1 MSRFL
6 VLIGVTVSLLAPLSA
21 SAMQTQ
27 TFEFA
32 DGKINASWAG
42 LGPIQ
47 VQKAPQ
53 GIVLSTGAGTGEFLT
68 TATLTGTAEA
78 GTLRMSAQSDQDF
91 YVGWIFSDDPRQNIY
106 TIPLTAPRGDDE
118 RVSFRLRAEEL
129 WQPARVGKFGLILP
143 PNTVVMLHSIELHRW
158 NVLEHVWSRVV
169 SFWKFDEYRPYS
181 INFVWGPQLAGNSVE
196 TEAMYRYLPPQT
208 LSATIAAYVA
218 LIVLI
223 ALLYAYAH
231 VFRHPEEKRA
241 WVLRRALLA
250 MAVLWL
256 LFDARMGGEFLSWVA
271 HDQATYIGKPQGER
285 TLRERESF
293 YDFAEYATQFLGDRT
308 SYIFFADHEWPYLG
322 NMRYV
327 TYPAIPGIT
336 IDTDDTW
343 VIYNRPDLTVTDG
356 RITIDGEPVSAPG
369 TLLGRF
375 DEKSFVFRTSAP
387 PAPQQ

>member
-6 VLIGVTVSLLAPLSA
+6 VLIGTTLALLAPVAA

-47 VQKAPQ
+47 VQKSPS

-91 YVGWIFSDDPRQNIY
+91 YVGWIFSDDPRQNIF
-106 TIPLTAPRGDDE
+106 TIPLTAPHGDDE

-158 NVLEHVWSRVV
+158 NVLEHGWSWVT
-169 SFWKFDEYRPYS
+169 SFWKLDEYRPYS
-181 INFVWGPQLAGNSVE
+181 INFLWGPQLAGNSVE
-196 TEAMYRYLPPQT
+196 ADVMYRYLPPQT
-208 LSATIAAYVA
+208 LSATFVVYLA

-223 ALLYAYAH
+223 TLLFGYAH
-231 VFRHPEEKRA
+231 VFRHPSEKRA
-241 WVLRRALLA
+241 WVLKRALLIMAA
-250 MAVLWL
+250 MWL
-256 LFDARMGGEFLSWVA
+256 LFDARMGVEFLSWVA
-271 HDQATYIGKPQGER
+271 HDHATYIGKSQGER
-285 TLRERESF
+285 MLRERESF

-322 NMRYV
+322 NMRYI

-343 VIYNRPDLTVTDG
+343 VIYNRPDLAVIDG
-356 RITIDGEPVSAPG
+356 RITIDGEPISAPG
-369 TLLGRF
+369 ILLGRF

-387 PAPQQ
+387 PTSPK